1 VTALFCCTPFGVDG
15 SRYRL
20 VLIFVRYYIQSLL
33 LVFENVLTQHVL
45 IVDDDEFPPLNANT
59 TDKTEFPFRPFLP
72 RDPPDI
78 SSRSE
83 TPTLP
88 PGLPLPLGHPAAVLF
103 QDESTPQSPASSV
116 NMPTHPS
123 GLTFSRH
130 GTPLQKSLDAL
141 SRRQTPVTKDVP
153 GENSS
158 LDKLRNFGD
167 ISLGSPK
174 ARSSKKA
181 SAEFNHEK
189 SVTGSPLPSYPDG
202 AKDVKKGKP
211 IKLDLSIPSA
221 EQLVA
226 SAGKETTGLSATAP
240 FLTFTAG
247 SRPGTP
253 MTGASRNS
261 DSSGTRLPRVLR
273 VVETPKAETP
283 PPPSQVVQ
291 PLPSVAQTRVLSRQP
306 SLSSSGRPTSP
317 ADGSDYDPTTS
328 ASVSRADSP
337 PPTRIGSAPVRAM
350 TKNQVKKERRLKAK
364 QAEEALKEE
373 ASVVTNEDT
382 IQAPILG
389 RKRKTKKAPSSEQS
403 ATTTTGTAA
412 KSVPES
418 AAPPVSEK
426 ENSKSTVGDQN
437 AGQKEKDT
445 AKGEKPTP
453 PAPVA
458 EKEPQDE
465 PWRTENTVSQ
475 LIKDIETGGGSVKD
489 LFLERSSPLYLVLAQ
504 LHKAGQIDL
513 NTHPLFNPT
522 PLNQRTDMK
531 CTADDYD
538 LLQDPTELTE
548 EARKI
553 LEKGLPLRI
562 NNGSEALKDRC
573 VITPKGRVLRHLTP
587 EEEERYLSL
596 ERCADSETSH
606 EYPALSIAEPD
617 YTNLNGGLAALFATP
632 EKFNIRWVSDS
643 QMPLVTTNTEP
654 EDNDL
659 GDHESKNSPPNALS
673 AMEADATRLHNA
685 NDFNGAV
692 GSSAHHAL
700 EFDARSPVVET
711 EKQLL
716 EVRGVAFGE
725 IRDIDNIPALD
736 TAELVSYIQQSQRDL
751 EISRKEFDVIDK
763 KFNALVKRNKK
774 IVQQALGTV
783 LEIGK

>member
-1 VTALFCCTPFGVDG
+1 
-15 SRYRL
+15 
-20 VLIFVRYYIQSLL
+20 
-33 LVFENVLTQHVL
+33 
-45 IVDDDEFPPLNANT
+45 
-59 TDKTEFPFRPFLP
+59 
-72 RDPPDI
+72 
-78 SSRSE
+78 
-83 TPTLP
+83 
-88 PGLPLPLGHPAAVLF
+88 
-103 QDESTPQSPASSV
+103 
-116 NMPTHPS
+116 
-123 GLTFSRH
+123 
-130 GTPLQKSLDAL
+130 
-141 SRRQTPVTKDVP
+141 
-153 GENSS
+153 
-158 LDKLRNFGD
+158 
-167 ISLGSPK
+167 
-174 ARSSKKA
+174 
-181 SAEFNHEK
+181 
-189 SVTGSPLPSYPDG
+189 
-202 AKDVKKGKP
+202 
-211 IKLDLSIPSA
+211 
-221 EQLVA
+221 
-226 SAGKETTGLSATAP
+226 
-240 FLTFTAG
+240 
-247 SRPGTP
+247 
-253 MTGASRNS
+253 
-261 DSSGTRLPRVLR
+261 
-273 VVETPKAETP
+273 
-283 PPPSQVVQ
+283 
-291 PLPSVAQTRVLSRQP
+291 
-306 SLSSSGRPTSP
+306 
-317 ADGSDYDPTTS
+317 
-328 ASVSRADSP
+328 
-337 PPTRIGSAPVRAM
+337 M

-685 NDFNGAV
+685 NDSNGAV
-692 GSSAHHAL
+692 GSSAHHTL
-700 EFDARSPVVET
+700 EFDARSPAVET